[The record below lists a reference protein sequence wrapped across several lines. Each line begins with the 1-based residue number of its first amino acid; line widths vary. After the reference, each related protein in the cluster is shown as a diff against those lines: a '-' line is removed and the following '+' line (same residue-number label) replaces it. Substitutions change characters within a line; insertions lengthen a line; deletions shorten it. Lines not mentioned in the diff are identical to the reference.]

1 MNLSRLQGIRLQN
14 QVDNIFKLKKSYLW
28 VAFPLSKTK
37 PREFTALGVF
47 VSNPQTR
54 LEDQNIDEF

>member
-1 MNLSRLQGIRLQN
+1 MLAHRGFLI
-14 QVDNIFKLKKSYLW
+14 
-28 VAFPLSKTK
+28 SKTK